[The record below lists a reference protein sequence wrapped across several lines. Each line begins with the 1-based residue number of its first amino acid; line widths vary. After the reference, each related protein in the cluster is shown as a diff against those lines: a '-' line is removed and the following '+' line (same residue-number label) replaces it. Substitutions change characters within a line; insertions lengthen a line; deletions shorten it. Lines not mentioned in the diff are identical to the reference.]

1 MMDVDHFKAV
11 NDTYG
16 HGAGDQA
23 LAASTR
29 YVMAHLRPYDKLFRY
44 GGEEFLLSM
53 PNTDATTGYEV
64 VERVRQGLA
73 ALPIPYDGKASL
85 QITMSFGLVLLDPDV
100 SVEQSIDRADK
111 AMYAA
116 KAAGRNCT
124 RIWDPSM

>member
-1 MMDVDHFKAV
+1 
-11 NDTYG
+11 
-16 HGAGDQA
+16 
-23 LAASTR
+23 
-29 YVMAHLRPYDKLFRY
+29 MAHLRPYDKLFRY

-73 ALPIPYDGKASL
+73 TMPILYDGKATL
-85 QITMSFGLVLLDPDV
+85 QITMSFGIALLDPDV
-100 SVEQSIDRADK
+100 SVEQSVDRADK

>member
-1 MMDVDHFKAV
+1 
-11 NDTYG
+11 
-16 HGAGDQA
+16 
-23 LAASTR
+23 
-29 YVMAHLRPYDKLFRY
+29 
-44 GGEEFLLSM
+44 M

-64 VERVRQGLA
+64 IERVRQGLA
-73 ALPIPYDGKASL
+73 TMPILYDGKATL
-85 QITMSFGLVLLDPDV
+85 QITMSFGIALLDPDV